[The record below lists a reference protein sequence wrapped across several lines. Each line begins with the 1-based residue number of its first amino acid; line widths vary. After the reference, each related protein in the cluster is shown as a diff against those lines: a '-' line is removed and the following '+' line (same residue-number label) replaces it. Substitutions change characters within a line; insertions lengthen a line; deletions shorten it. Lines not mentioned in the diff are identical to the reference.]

1 MIRRVKDFNPDL
13 MKNFP
18 NLKKDSLYIQKA
30 IGGVLTKDES
40 TNDNGLYTS
49 TGYVTTLDIDRDRD
63 VIMPKGINWKEY
75 DKNNVVL
82 HMHGHWELPI
92 GKCTKLALDPIGWK
106 GTTKYFV
113 NEAKDSQGFKNW
125 EYRNAGFPL
134 GRSIGFAPTEYAINE
149 KYGEEFEKG
158 WKDAYDEWVK
168 QYKTAYGKKPEGTP
182 DIIFT
187 KSIAY
192 EYSDVTVPANPTCV
206 GEDGKGINLITI
218 SKGMNVDGKIS
229 IDKLMELKSEE
240 LKKEADKIQLDIT
253 NEEEMDLI
261 KRIEEQEELINGLAT
276 QIKQL
281 LDNEKI
287 KADEILARQEEERKQ
302 LEEKERI
309 KQKEKDLK
317 LKNKNEEN
325 EITID
330 EFKVIIQTD
339 TQKIVDK
346 AFEDLN
352 AKFQKLQDDIVRLTG
367 SI

>member
-1 MIRRVKDFNPDL
+1 
-13 MKNFP
+13 
-18 NLKKDSLYIQKA
+18 
-30 IGGVLTKDES
+30 
-40 TNDNGLYTS
+40 
-49 TGYVTTLDIDRDRD
+49 
-63 VIMPKGINWKEY
+63 
-75 DKNNVVL
+75 
-82 HMHGHWELPI
+82 
-92 GKCTKLALDPIGWK
+92 
-106 GTTKYFV
+106 
-113 NEAKDSQGFKNW
+113 
-125 EYRNAGFPL
+125 
-134 GRSIGFAPTEYAINE
+134 
-149 KYGEEFEKG
+149 
-158 WKDAYDEWVK
+158 
-168 QYKTAYGKKPEGTP
+168 
-182 DIIFT
+182 
-187 KSIAY
+187 
-192 EYSDVTVPANPTCV
+192 
-206 GEDGKGINLITI
+206 
-218 SKGMNVDGKIS
+218 MNVDGKIS